1 MICDSPDAA
10 NIGKASKLSKN
21 IQTGDLVSIS
31 EMVHQDGIPTSRIA
45 VVLSKS
51 TQDSYN
57 VIGKNG
63 KILRFHECLI
73 EVVSK
78 AEVVEII

>member
-1 MICDSPDAA
+1 M
-10 NIGKASKLSKN
+10 NTGKGSKLHKDL
-21 IQTGDLVSIS
+21 QTGDLVSIS
-31 EMVHQDGIPTSRIA
+31 NMVHLDGIPTSRVA

-63 KILRFHECLI
+63 KILRFHESLI
-73 EVVSK
+73 QLVSR
-78 AEVVEII
+78 AEEDDIL

>member
-1 MICDSPDAA
+1 MHKD
-10 NIGKASKLSKN
+10 

-31 EMVHQDGIPTSRIA
+31 NMVHEDGIPASRIA

-73 EVVSK
+73 ELVSR
-78 AEVVEII
+78 AEEDDKI